1 MDMCN
6 LGKTDVILGILWL
19 QAHNLE
25 INWKTGK
32 IKMIRCPLLCGK
44 NTKGKEAKKAKKGK
58 EVAILEK
65 EKVVRQAIDDKE
77 DWEREKEVKADHR
90 KIEKIVP
97 KKFLKQKKVFRK
109 VESERMPMRK
119 IWDHTIDLKETCKP

>member
-1 MDMCN
+1 VRNINRTNNSEGVITHQVKVNIFYKSHVKRIRMDVCN

-65 EKVVRQAIDDKE
+65 EKVVR
-77 DWEREKEVKADHR
+77 
-90 KIEKIVP
+90 
-97 KKFLKQKKVFRK
+97 
-109 VESERMPMRK
+109 
-119 IWDHTIDLKETCKP
+119 